1 MDGEDSGVS
10 VWMVRIVSVWMVRI
24 VGFQCGC
31 RGLWSFSV
39 DGEDSGVSVWM
50 VRIVGFQCG
59 WRG

>member
-10 VWMVRIVSVWMVRI
+10 VWMARI

-31 RGLWSFSV
+31 RDQCGCRGLWGISV
-39 DGEDSGVSVWM
+39 DGE
-50 VRIVGFQCG
+50 FHCG

>member
-10 VWMVRIVSVWMVRI
+10 VWMARI
-24 VGFQCGC
+24 VGFQCGW
-31 RGLWSFSV
+31 RGLWGFSV

-50 VRIVGFQCG
+50 ARIVGFQCG